1 MATMVRQTMAEEEQ
15 YGRRH
20 FHRVTFE
27 GVAFLTFD
35 SPDEIRVE
43 LVDLSLQGVLVR
55 TPTLL
60 PPRRMGDYGYLR
72 VPLDSENNILVMVQV
87 VRMDGH
93 DLGLRVTQ
101 MDLES
106 AQHLRRLV
114 ELNLGD
120 EALLSR
126 DLAALMD
133 SGP

>member
-1 MATMVRQTMAEEEQ
+1 MAEEEQ
-15 YGRRH
+15 QGRRH

-35 SPDEIRVE
+35 SPDEMRVE

-55 TPTLL
+55 TPTQLA
-60 PPRRMGDYGYLR
+60 PRRMGDYGYLR
-72 VPLDSENNILVMVQV
+72 VPLDAENNILVMVQV
-87 VRMDGH
+87 VRMDGR

-120 EALLSR
+120 ETLLSR
-126 DLAALMD
+126 DLAALME
-133 SGP
+133 SGH